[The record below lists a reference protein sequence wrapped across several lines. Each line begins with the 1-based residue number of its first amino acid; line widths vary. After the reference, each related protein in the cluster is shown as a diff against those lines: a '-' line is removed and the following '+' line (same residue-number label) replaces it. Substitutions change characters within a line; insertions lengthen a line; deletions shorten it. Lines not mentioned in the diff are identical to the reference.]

1 MAKNAKKQV
10 RFLHTKHST
19 KYLCLKKEKK
29 ISQDEHEDKN
39 NASAS
44 KKKYVFRPPPPLIP
58 PFLKNLKKYI
68 ILRTWPSQFHN
79 SLFLMADG
87 LYFESVSCCYVF
99 KRISKKHFGIFFFG
113 KISL

>member
-1 MAKNAKKQV
+1 MFKKI
-10 RFLHTKHST
+10 
-19 KYLCLKKEKK
+19 EKK
-29 ISQDEHEDKN
+29 ISQDEHEDRRN

-58 PFLKNLKKYI
+58 PFFEKLLKEYI

-99 KRISKKHFGIFFFG
+99 KRISKKRFGIFFFG